1 MYPKAKAK
9 GILVQRMEVRTI
21 PNNEM
26 SRVRVRV
33 RVRVETTSSASGE
46 RNCMCMRR
54 IMLIQEDSTIRLSNS
69 TIRLSMPL
77 GMYAL

>member
-1 MYPKAKAK
+1 MCPKAKAK

-26 SRVRVRV
+26 SRVRV

-69 TIRLSMPL
+69 TIRLSM
-77 GMYAL
+77 GMFYYAL